1 MSSREGSGAVVIP
14 LRRPGSAEEIDGL
27 SSSFVALYREHY
39 PRVVRALELSGARA
53 GVAED
58 LAQEAFARTLAHWR
72 RVRNGANPPGYVF
85 KTAFRLAAVRRR
97 RDARPPISLLA
108 PSGDTGA
115 EATTR
120 VSLERALG
128 AMPPARRRCAVLC
141 LIVGLAPRDAA
152 VALKLAPSTVRK
164 QLERARAD
172 LRRALTLG
180 EDGGDPDGEL
190 APGS

>member
-1 MSSREGSGAVVIP
+1 MKEHEGPGAVVIP
-14 LRRPGSAEEIDGL
+14 LRRGVLVDDPDGL
-27 SSSFVALYREHY
+27 SESFVTLYREHY

-58 LAQEAFARTLAHWR
+58 LAQEAFARTLSHWR
-72 RVRNGANPPGYVF
+72 RVRNGSSPAGYVF

-108 PSGDTGA
+108 PSGDAGA

-120 VSLERALG
+120 VSLERALA
-128 AMPPARRRCAVLC
+128 AMPPGRRRCAVLC

-152 VALKLAPSTVRK
+152 LALKLAPSTVRK
-164 QLERARAD
+164 QVERARSD
-172 LRRALTLG
+172 LRRALAVS
-180 EDGGDPDGEL
+180 EDGDGPDGEL